1 MDKWITHKLIKF
13 TFYAPYDNK
22 EQLNSEKKVTCSNTP
37 TVVAIGKLT
46 SAVL

>member
-1 MDKWITHKLIKF
+1 MYAFVHGRLVLEDWYWK
-13 TFYAPYDNK
+13 TFD
-22 EQLNSEKKVTCSNTP
+22 LNICDGRHVC